1 MLVLT
6 ALVVV
11 VVGMSGPP
19 LTTKDRIAAAETV
32 CSDVLSAMKQTDS
45 LNGHGV
51 SKVRL
56 KPKIARAFEKDAPQK
71 GAIELDALLD
81 SRSQLTA
88 MFRCR
93 VESDTMQIKLA
104 CFSVPYSTQEAD
116 PRRQKSLDVI
126 QDALTGWLES
136 HQLPDD
142 HRAHV
147 LQEWADHRDTL
158 FQIGANHEFEH
169 QGITYTFWTNGEG
182 KALRVCLSVRE

>member
-1 MLVLT
+1 MNLLLGVLV
-6 ALVVV
+6 A

-19 LTTKDRIAAAETV
+19 LTTQDRIAAAETV

-56 KPKIARAFEKDAPQK
+56 KTKIVRAFEKDAPQK
-71 GAIELDALLD
+71 RDIELDALLD
-81 SRSQLTA
+81 TRSQLTA

-126 QDALTGWLES
+126 QDVLTSWLES
-136 HQLPDD
+136 HELPDD
-142 HRAHV
+142 HKTHV
-147 LQEWADHRDTL
+147 LKQWSDHRDKL
-158 FQIGANHEFEH
+158 FQIGSTHEFEH

-182 KALRVCLSVRE
+182 KTLRVCLSIR